1 MNPVK
6 PDKAK
11 KKRHQELRSRAE
23 ESLRGLAR
31 DIQASPKQNVLEL
44 IHELEVHQV
53 ELELQND
60 ELRRTQSEVED
71 SRMRYVNLF
80 DFAPV
85 GFLTVDRKGLIKEV
99 NLAAAQLLGVERRN
113 LINKG
118 LRRLIAR
125 DFQETIHKFIHRV
138 FESSKQESCD
148 LQLTRNNGGAID
160 VQLFGTAVL
169 DSEGNAALCQIAVVD
184 ITERKQ
190 AAEALLRAHN
200 ELEEKVRQ
208 RTSELVIKNEVLQAR
223 YQEIQALHE
232 TSHAILG
239 SLDLK
244 VILDTILEKA
254 LALGGT
260 DLGNIYLVDNDR
272 RTIAVVACRGHR
284 NAEIA
289 QTRYH
294 DMMDTTTGKF
304 TRKVLELKQTQAVE
318 DLSSVEGFRTFKK
331 AGARSA
337 IVFPVWAKEEILGMI
352 ALGSRTPR
360 KFHPSEVSLLE
371 SLGNLMGIAVQK
383 VRLYEQTLF
392 QRDRLSTLH
401 EIDLAV
407 TSSLRLQTVL
417 DLLVEKI
424 CGFIPHSAVTVR
436 LYKEQSDELEFT
448 VCRNIDEKEWRA
460 HEQIVGDR
468 SGSIWTVLQ
477 TRAVVEVSNI
487 KTDPRVAHADFF
499 QQQSITSFLLIPLLV
514 RDRILGVLGL
524 YTREHHD
531 WSKDEIAFFIT
542 LAGAVAIAVNNAQL
556 YEETLAGRE
565 QLKGLSHRLLEAQEA
580 ERQDTAHKL
589 YDEVGQELAALRLNL
604 DMSERLSQDGACQQS
619 LKRAQTGVE
628 KLLNRVLNLSLDLRP
643 PILDDFGILAALSWY
658 LKRYTAQT
666 GVRVDFQHS
675 GIEGRFS
682 SAVETVAYRIAQEAL
697 TDAARHAGV
706 KGVTIQVR
714 ATQETLYI
722 AVEDRGK
729 SFHSKTGSSASVG
742 EGSSGMR
749 ERAASVG
756 GQLVVD
762 SGIGRATRVTAEL
775 PLIPV
780 SLKAS

>member
-11 KKRHQELRSRAE
+11 KKRYEELRRRAE

-31 DIQASPKQNVLEL
+31 DMQAFPKQNVLEL
-44 IHELEVHQV
+44 IHELEVYQV
-53 ELELQND
+53 ELEIQND

-85 GFLTVDRKGLIKEV
+85 GYLTVDRKGLIKEV
-99 NLAAAQLLGVERRN
+99 NFAAAQLLGVDRRN

-118 LRRLIAR
+118 LRRLIGG
-125 DFQETIHKFIHRV
+125 DFQATFHGFFNKV
-138 FESSKQESCD
+138 LESSKQESCE
-148 LQLTRNNGGAID
+148 LQLTRNKGGAID
-160 VQLFGTAVL
+160 VQLIGAAML
-169 DSEGNAALCQIAVVD
+169 NSEGNADAYQVAVVD

-190 AAEALLRAHN
+190 AAEALLKAHN

-208 RTSELVIKNEVLQAR
+208 RTSELVIMNDALQAR
-223 YQEIQALHE
+223 CEEMQAVHE
-232 TSHAILG
+232 ASQAILS

-244 VILDTILEKA
+244 VILDAILEKA
-254 LALGGT
+254 LAVSGT
-260 DLGNIYLVDNDR
+260 DLGDIHMVDNDR
-272 RTIAVVACRGHR
+272 QTIAVVASRGHR
-284 NAEIA
+284 NPELTQI
-289 QTRYH
+289 RYH
-294 DMMDTTTGKF
+294 NTIDTTRGKF
-304 TRKVLELKQTQAVE
+304 ARKVLESKQTQAVE

-331 AGARSA
+331 EGARSA
-337 IVFPVWAKEEILGMI
+337 IAFPVWAKEEILGVI

-360 KFHPSEVSLLE
+360 KFHPSEASLLE

-383 VRLYEQTLF
+383 VRLYEQSLF
-392 QRDRLSTLH
+392 QRERLSTLH

-407 TSSLRLQTVL
+407 TSSLRLKTVL

-424 CGFIPHSAVTVR
+424 CCFIPNSAATVR

-448 VCRNIDEKEWRA
+448 VCRNINEKDWRE
-460 HEQIVGDR
+460 HEQLFGDR
-468 SGSIWTVLQ
+468 GGLNWTVLQ

-487 KTDPRVAHADFF
+487 NIDPRIAHADFF
-499 QQQSITSFLLIPLLV
+499 QKQSITGFLLIPLLV
-514 RDRILGVLGL
+514 RDHILGVLGL

-542 LAGAVAIAVNNAQL
+542 LSSAAAIAVDNAKL
-556 YEETLAGRE
+556 YEEVLAGRE
-565 QLKGLSHRLLEAQEA
+565 LQRLFSHRLLEAQET
-580 ERQDTAHKL
+580 ERQDTAHEL

-604 DMSERLSQDGACQQS
+604 DMSERLPQDGARQQS

-643 PILDDFGILAALSWY
+643 AILDDFGTLAALSWY

-682 SAVETVAYRIAQEAL
+682 SAVEIVAYRIAQEAL
-697 TDAARHAGV
+697 TNAARHAGV
-706 KGVTIQVR
+706 EEVAMQVR

-722 AVEDRGK
+722 TVEDRGK
-729 SFHSKTGSSASVG
+729 GYHSKAGPSASVG
-742 EGSSGMR
+742 KGLSAMR
-749 ERAASVG
+749 ERAALVG
-756 GQLVVD
+756 GQLFVD
-762 SGIGRATRVTAEL
+762 SGVGRGTRVTAEL

-780 SLKAS
+780 PLKAS

>member
-1 MNPVK
+1 MNSVK
-6 PDKAK
+6 LDKAK

-23 ESLRGLAR
+23 ESLRELAR
-31 DIQASPKQNVLEL
+31 DIQAFPKQNVLEL

-85 GFLTVDRKGLIKEV
+85 GYLTVDRKGLIKEV
-99 NLAAAQLLGVERRN
+99 NFAAAQLLGVERRN
-113 LINKG
+113 LIDKG

-125 DFQETIHKFIHRV
+125 DFQETVHKFFHRV
-138 FESSKQESCD
+138 FESSKQESCE
-148 LQLTRNNGGAID
+148 LQLTRNKGGAID
-160 VQLFGTAVL
+160 AQLFGTAVL
-169 DSEGNAALCQIAVVD
+169 DSEGNATLCQIAVVD

-190 AAEALLRAHN
+190 AAQALLGTHN

-208 RTSELVIKNEVLQAR
+208 RTSELVIKNESLQSR

-232 TSHAILG
+232 TSQAILG

-260 DLGNIYLVDNDR
+260 DLGVIYLVDGDR
-272 RTIAVVACRGHR
+272 QTIAAAASRGHR
-284 NAEIA
+284 NAENA

-294 DMMDTTTGKF
+294 DMMDTATGKF
-304 TRKVLELKQTQAVE
+304 TRKVLESKQTQAVE

-331 AGARSA
+331 EGARSA
-337 IVFPVWAKEEILGMI
+337 IAFPVWAKEESLGVI

-383 VRLYEQTLF
+383 VRLYEQSLF

-407 TSSLRLQTVL
+407 ASSLRLKTVL
-417 DLLVEKI
+417 DLLVDKI
-424 CGFIPHSAVTVR
+424 CFFLPNSAVTIR
-436 LYKEQSDELEFT
+436 LWNEPSGKLEFT
-448 VCRNIDEKEWRA
+448 VCRNFNEEEWRE
-460 HEQIVGDR
+460 HEQGFGDL
-468 SGSIWTVLQ
+468 GGLNGTVLQ

-487 KTDPRVAHADFF
+487 ETDPRVAHAGFYRK
-499 QQQSITSFLLIPLLV
+499 QGIAGFLLIPLLV
-514 RDRILGVLGL
+514 RDQFLGVLGL
-524 YTREHHD
+524 FTREANE
-531 WSKDEIAFFIT
+531 WPKDEVEFLIT
-542 LAGAVAIAVNNAQL
+542 LASAAAIAVDNAQL

-565 QLKGLSHRLLEAQEA
+565 QLKALSHRLLEAQEA
-580 ERQDTAHKL
+580 ERYDTAHKL
-589 YDEVGQELAALRLNL
+589 YDEVGQELAALRVNL
-604 DMSERLSQDGACQQS
+604 DMSERLPQDGARQQN
-619 LKRAQTGVE
+619 LKQAQTGVE

-658 LKRYTAQT
+658 FKRYTAQT
-666 GVRVDFQHS
+666 GVRVDFQHR

-697 TDAARHAGV
+697 TLAARHAGV
-706 KGVTIQVR
+706 KEVTMQVR

-722 AVEDRGK
+722 AVEDRGN
-729 SFHSKTGSSASVG
+729 SFHSKAEPSANVG
-742 EGSSGMR
+742 EGLSRMR
-749 ERAASVG
+749 ERAALVG
-756 GQLVVD
+756 GQLFVD
-762 SGIGRATRVTAEL
+762 SGIGRGTRITTEL
-775 PLIPV
+775 PLIPI
-780 SLKAS
+780 SPQAS